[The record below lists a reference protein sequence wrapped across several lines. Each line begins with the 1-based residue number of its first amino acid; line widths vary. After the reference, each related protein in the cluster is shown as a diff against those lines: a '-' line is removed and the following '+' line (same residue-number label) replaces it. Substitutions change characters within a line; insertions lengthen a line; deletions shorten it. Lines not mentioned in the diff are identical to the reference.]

1 MENFHGKLQKL
12 TICEFEI
19 VHHSERYDEV
29 SHVSH
34 LGLVIL
40 LSSVPMLCAI
50 PARQSCQSRMY
61 N

>member
-19 VHHSERYDEV
+19 VHQSEWYDEV
-29 SHVSH
+29 SHLSH
-34 LGLVIL
+34 LGLIIL
-40 LSSVPMLCAI
+40 LSSVSMLYAI
-50 PARQSCQSRMY
+50 PTRQSFQSRVY